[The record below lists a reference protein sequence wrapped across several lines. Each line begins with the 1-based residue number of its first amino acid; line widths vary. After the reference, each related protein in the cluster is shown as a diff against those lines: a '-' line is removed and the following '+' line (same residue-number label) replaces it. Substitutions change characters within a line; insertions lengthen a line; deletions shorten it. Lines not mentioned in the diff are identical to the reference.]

1 MKTVPDQSLK
11 GELEAALAKAFS
23 ASGVEKFSRSDL
35 IKRFLNKGVSQAT
48 LYRWIES
55 SIASGKPGQAAV
67 RAVKKAAEKRIGK
80 PARKSRARPLSLEE
94 MKDRLPAVVRLD
106 EVSSTP
112 TVKLIE
118 ELGIIVADLKALVA
132 YAKTPDGKPRNARLL
147 LMASD
152 RIRACLETAMRIYQA
167 MRDMDEVDR
176 LHGAILE
183 EIGREAPAVKE
194 RILRRLAAM
203 ATGYGA

>member
-1 MKTVPDQSLK
+1 
-11 GELEAALAKAFS
+11 
-23 ASGVEKFSRSDL
+23 
-35 IKRFLNKGVSQAT
+35 
-48 LYRWIES
+48 
-55 SIASGKPGQAAV
+55 
-67 RAVKKAAEKRIGK
+67 
-80 PARKSRARPLSLEE
+80 
-94 MKDRLPAVVRLD
+94 
-106 EVSSTP
+106 
-112 TVKLIE
+112 
-118 ELGIIVADLKALVA
+118 LVA

>member
-1 MKTVPDQSLK
+1 MKTEPDQDLK
-11 GELEAALAKAFS
+11 GQLEEALAKAFS
-23 ASGVEKFSRSDL
+23 ASGVEKFSKSDL
-35 IKRFLNKGVSQAT
+35 VRRFLNKGVSQAT
-48 LYRWIES
+48 IYRWIDT

-67 RAVKKAAEKRIGK
+67 RAVKKAAAKRIGK
-80 PARKSRARPLSLEE
+80 PGRKSRARPLSLEE
-94 MKDRLPAVVRLD
+94 MKDRLPAMVRLD

-118 ELGIIVADLKALVA
+118 ELGIVVVDLKALVA
-132 YAKTPDGKPRNARLL
+132 HAKTSDGKPRNARLL

-167 MRDMDEVDR
+167 MRDMDQVDR
-176 LHGAILE
+176 LHDTILE
-183 EIGREAPAVKE
+183 EVGHEAPAVKE

-203 ATGYGA
+203 ANGYGA